1 VHAGGAERQEGQGRV
16 PAVREG
22 EARRTAGLVNHGRGE
37 LNRGRGQR
45 RQGCFRR
52 HGEAQERRQGDDGE
66 QGQGESVLVVR
77 PEAAAVLG
85 PGPPPPVPAG
95 AAAARRVPR
104 LVSPTI
110 KLRYPSSSS
119 TVSN

>member
-66 QGQGESVLVVR
+66 QGHEYDDEDDEVVDQREYMSMIGSLLYLTVIRPDIQFIMMLYACFQASPVLF
-77 PEAAAVLG
+77 
-85 PGPPPPVPAG
+85 
-95 AAAARRVPR
+95 
-104 LVSPTI
+104 T
-110 KLRYPSSSS
+110 
-119 TVSN
+119 